1 MNGNQIV
8 IWQRWRFFYVFEFF
22 IRLDFKK
29 GKLKKKSRLKIE
41 KLSAFDIMV
50 IENAISAI
58 SVSILRPF
66 LWQKAFDVGKR
77 FLYISDVYELDL
89 M

>member
-1 MNGNQIV
+1 MYMNDEWKSNCNLTKV
-8 IWQRWRFFYVFEFF
+8 KVFYVFEFF

-66 LWQKAFDVGKR
+66 L
-77 FLYISDVYELDL
+77 
-89 M
+89 